1 MAFHDMFYTT
11 HLHVRVAFLGHPL
24 LFFLIL
30 NWMLNFPTGTG
41 NGFTPFLDKGEKETD
56 LESKYVLCTGLL
68 KYATSNAGSNGTQ

>member
-1 MAFHDMFYTT
+1 
-11 HLHVRVAFLGHPL
+11 
-24 LFFLIL
+24 
-30 NWMLNFPTGTG
+30 MLNFPTGTG